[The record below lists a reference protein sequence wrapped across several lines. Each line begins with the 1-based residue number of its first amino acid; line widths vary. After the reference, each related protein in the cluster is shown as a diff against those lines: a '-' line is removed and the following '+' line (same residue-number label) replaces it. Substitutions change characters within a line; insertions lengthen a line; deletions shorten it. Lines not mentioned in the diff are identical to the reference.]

1 MLHQFKGKIL
11 DDKQLKYI
19 VESYIDN
26 NDLKFE
32 ELNKEY
38 FKEAMSVNKSG
49 IDSYSILVSLQSNYL
64 YQLGKGVLNIVI
76 VCLTMSIIDIFH
88 TGPGADNSSKS
99 TGMLKFQVVLLF
111 TSLLEQSV
119 GIVVRGFRQ
128 TFKSL
133 LLTFEVVITLIAL
146 IIGLMFISFEKIE
159 LLLAYDKTSSLF
171 KLFALATIGKTI
183 SVIMFLRII
192 REIRI
197 VLDVLVNSA
206 IFLID
211 VIGMMG
217 IVMLLF
223 SSVGI
228 TLFGGV
234 MNSEALLGW
243 KKIIGP
249 DDNYDEG
256 IQYLNFNDYFNSLL
270 ILLTVIL
277 SGWQDPLKMMC
288 FSMPNRNYNHNYF
301 FVAFFVCANL
311 FLLNV
316 LIGFIIDNIVAY
328 LSEDIIIENPED
340 AKFKSE
346 LKSSIFGK
354 FVSKIKE
361 NTIDKV
367 FGGNDEANPADL
379 DGIILTE
386 KS

>member
-1 MLHQFKGKIL
+1 LNHFKGKII

-19 VESYIDN
+19 VESYIEN
-26 NDLKFE
+26 NELKLE
-32 ELNKEY
+32 DLNKEY
-38 FKEAMSVNKSG
+38 FKEAVSINKSG
-49 IDSYSILVSLQSNYL
+49 IDSYSILVSLQSHYL
-64 YQLGKGVLNIVI
+64 YQLAKGVLNIII

-88 TGPGADNSSKS
+88 TGPGADSSNKS
-99 TGMLKFQVVLLF
+99 TSILKIQVGLLF
-111 TSLLEQSV
+111 LSLMEQSV

-133 LLTFEVVITLIAL
+133 LLTFEIVITLVAL
-146 IIGLMFISFEKIE
+146 IIGLMFISFKSLD

-197 VLDVLVNSA
+197 VLDVLINSA

-228 TLFGGV
+228 TMFGGV
-234 MNSEALLGW
+234 MNSKALAGW
-243 KKIIGP
+243 KAIIT
-249 DDNYDEG
+249 DDDFDEG
-256 IQYLNFNDYFNSLL
+256 SQYLNFNDYFNSLL
-270 ILLTVIL
+270 MLLTIIF

-328 LSEDIIIENPED
+328 LSEDIIIENAD
-340 AKFKSE
+340 DMKFKSQ
-346 LKSSIFGK
+346 LKGSFFGK
-354 FVSKIKE
+354 FVMAIKE
-361 NTIDKV
+361 KTIDKV
-367 FGGNDEANPADL
+367 FAEKSDTGAIEL
-379 DGIILTE
+379 EGIILTD

>member
-1 MLHQFKGKIL
+1 MHQFKGKIV
-11 DDKQLKYI
+11 DDKLLKYI
-19 VESYIDN
+19 VESYIEN
-26 NDLKFE
+26 ADLKFE
-32 ELNKEY
+32 DLNKEY
-38 FKEAMSVNKSG
+38 FKESTSVNKSG
-49 IDSYSILVSLQSNYL
+49 IDSYSILISLQSHYL
-64 YQLGKGVLNIVI
+64 YQLAKGVLNITI
-76 VCLTMSIIDIFH
+76 VCLTMNIIDIFH
-88 TGPGADNSSKS
+88 TGPGADNSNKS
-99 TGMLKFQVVLLF
+99 TTILKFQVILLF
-111 TSLLEQSV
+111 LSLMEQSV

-133 LLTFEVVITLIAL
+133 LLTFEVSITLIAL
-146 IIGLMFISFEKIE
+146 VIGLLFVSFGSLD

-234 MNSEALLGW
+234 MNSQALVYW
-243 KKIIGP
+243 KEIIGP

-354 FVSKIKE
+354 MVSMIKE
-361 NTIDKV
+361 KTIDKI
-367 FGGNDEANPADL
+367 FGEKDQANPADL
-379 DGIILTE
+379 DGIILTD
-386 KS
+386 KT